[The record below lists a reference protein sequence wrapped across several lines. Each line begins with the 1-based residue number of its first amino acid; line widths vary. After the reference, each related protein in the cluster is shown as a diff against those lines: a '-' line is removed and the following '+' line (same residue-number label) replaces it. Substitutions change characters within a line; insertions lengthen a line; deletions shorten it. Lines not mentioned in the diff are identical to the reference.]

1 MPLSGGKEMRRLSFA
16 MLCVA
21 LGGCYA
27 TGADVR
33 AKLGQDYVGQNV
45 DAHAVRWGPPASSFK
60 MNSGDTA
67 YSWQLASGSSFSV
80 SRDGQSSAS
89 GSSRAYA
96 CKVNVVAAPNGTI
109 KSLDTED
116 KDKSLYY
123 GPIPTGVQLGSVCAE
138 QLGMKQQ

>member
-1 MPLSGGKEMRRLSFA
+1 MRRLSFA
-16 MLCVA
+16 ILCVA
-21 LGGCYA
+21 LAGCYA
-27 TGADVR
+27 TGADVL

-45 DAHAVRWGPPASSFK
+45 DALAVRWGPPASTFK

-67 YSWQLASGSSFSV
+67 YSWQLASGSSFSI